1 MARPNPRGIDC
12 GQLYAGVIFLILAVL
27 ALCCRVGWLAIF
39 VVLLVNGFI
48 VCLILCAARTAEA
61 GNPRGFNEKFPW
73 LPSRIA
79 ALVLVPLLLFAE
91 IVAFADIYIWSGG
104 VVSDAAKLGNAVDA
118 VYFSVVTITT
128 LGYGDFH
135 PINLPAKVAVMGELL
150 CGIIMLIGA
159 FPLLVGRLNFPNSP
173 TV

>member
-1 MARPNPRGIDC
+1 M
-12 GQLYAGVIFLILAVL
+12 
-27 ALCCRVGWLAIF
+27 
-39 VVLLVNGFI
+39 
-48 VCLILCAARTAEA
+48 
-61 GNPRGFNEKFPW
+61 
-73 LPSRIA
+73 
-79 ALVLVPLLLFAE
+79 LVPLLLFAE
-91 IVAFADIYIWSGG
+91 IIAFADIYIWSGG
-104 VVSDAAKLGNAVDA
+104 VVSDAVKLGNAVDA

-150 CGIIMLIGA
+150 CGIIMLVGA